1 MKAVWTSYAALHRHF
16 STASID
22 DTRDASAKA
31 KYTGL
36 LSRLTSKAFVGNL
49 GIMMDALTEL
59 ADLSR
64 ELQKREMTLPRAQ
77 KLIDRQIR
85 VLESMAESCGH
96 VRPNP
101 EKQLNPICVMAS
113 N

>member
-1 MKAVWTSYAALHRHF
+1 MIDFY
-16 STASID
+16 TASID
-22 DTRDASAKA
+22 DTRYASTKA

-85 VLESMAESCGH
+85 VLESMAESPSQ
-96 VRPNP
+96 R
-101 EKQLNPICVMAS
+101 S
-113 N
+113 S